1 MDTINVSKRDFSV
14 KAKKLR
20 REGIVPGSV
29 YGGHLTEAISLQMDD
44 TTVRKML
51 MGNRVG
57 SRLTLNLDG
66 QMIPVQL
73 KEISKDPVSRDIT
86 EISFQALA
94 ADHKVN
100 SVIDIILKN
109 VDKITTA
116 VVQVVNTSIPYDALP
131 ADMIDTITIDV
142 DGMPVGTVVTVADIP
157 ELQSEKL
164 ELKVPADELI
174 FRIAEKKVEAEEEEA
189 PAAEAA
195 E

>member
-29 YGGHLTEAISLQMDD
+29 FGGHLPEAISLQIGE
-44 TTVRKML
+44 TELRKLL
-51 MGNRVG
+51 MHNRVG
-57 SRLTLNLDG
+57 SRLNLNLDG
-66 QMIPVQL
+66 KIIPVQL
-73 KEISKDPVSRDIT
+73 KEKSTDPISGAVN

-116 VVQVVNTSIPYDALP
+116 VVQIVNTSIPYDALP

-142 DGMPVGTVVTVADIP
+142 DGMPVGTTVTVADIP
-157 ELQSEKL
+157 ELQTGKL

-174 FRIAEKKVEAEEEEA
+174 FRIAEKKAEAEEEEA